1 MSLRPEEAL
10 RAGERPLIR
19 INAKAGR
26 GSRLNGRKEEQGL
39 MVKSIAAMPVA
50 DCMTPFLITLER
62 YASLAEAYEKMT
74 VNHIRRIPVTEG
86 DGLVGII
93 TLGDILRFKPAEV
106 GRYLSFNELS
116 GKLDSIVVDLVMA
129 KNPITVNLSDELGYA
144 AELMLENKIGGLPV
158 LDASRRLVGLIT
170 ESDVFR
176 VLVHEWREE
185 ARS

>member
-1 MSLRPEEAL
+1 
-10 RAGERPLIR
+10 
-19 INAKAGR
+19 
-26 GSRLNGRKEEQGL
+26 
-39 MVKSIAAMPVA
+39 
-50 DCMTPFLITLER
+50 
-62 YASLAEAYEKMT
+62 MT
-74 VNHIRRIPVTEG
+74 VNQIRRIPVVER
-86 DGLVGII
+86 DKLVGII

-129 KNPITVNLSDELGYA
+129 RDPIVVNQSDELGYA

-176 VLVHEWREE
+176 ILVHQWREE
-185 ARS
+185 GRLKH

>member
-1 MSLRPEEAL
+1 M
-10 RAGERPLIR
+10 G
-19 INAKAGR
+19 
-26 GSRLNGRKEEQGL
+26 
-39 MVKSIAAMPVA
+39 KSIAAMPII

-74 VNHIRRIPVTEG
+74 VNRIRRIPVVER
-86 DGLVGII
+86 DQLVGIV

-129 KNPITVNLSDELGYA
+129 KDPIVVNQSDELGYA

-176 VLVHEWREE
+176 VLVHQWREE
-185 ARS
+185 GRLKH

>member
-1 MSLRPEEAL
+1 ME
-10 RAGERPLIR
+10 
-19 INAKAGR
+19 K
-26 GSRLNGRKEEQGL
+26 RLMG
-39 MVKSIAAMPVA
+39 KSIAAMPII

-74 VNHIRRIPVTEG
+74 VNQIRRIPVVERG
-86 DGLVGII
+86 QLVGII

-129 KNPITVNLSDELGYA
+129 RDPIVVNQSDELGYA

-176 VLVHEWREE
+176 VLVHQWREE
-185 ARS
+185 GRLKH

>member
-1 MSLRPEEAL
+1 ME
-10 RAGERPLIR
+10 
-19 INAKAGR
+19 K
-26 GSRLNGRKEEQGL
+26 RLMG
-39 MVKSIAAMPVA
+39 KSIAAMPII
-50 DCMTPFLITLER
+50 DCMTPFLITLDR

-74 VNHIRRIPVTEG
+74 VNQIRRIPVVER
-86 DGLVGII
+86 DKLVGII

-129 KNPITVNLSDELGYA
+129 RDPIVVNQSDELGYA

-176 VLVHEWREE
+176 ILVHQWREE
-185 ARS
+185 GRLKH

>member
-1 MSLRPEEAL
+1 M
-10 RAGERPLIR
+10 G
-19 INAKAGR
+19 
-26 GSRLNGRKEEQGL
+26 
-39 MVKSIAAMPVA
+39 KSIAAMPII

-74 VNHIRRIPVTEG
+74 VSQIRRIPVVERG
-86 DGLVGII
+86 QLVGII

-129 KNPITVNLSDELGYA
+129 RDPIVVNQSDELGYA

-176 VLVHEWREE
+176 VLVHQWREE
-185 ARS
+185 GRLKH

>member
-1 MSLRPEEAL
+1 ME
-10 RAGERPLIR
+10 
-19 INAKAGR
+19 K
-26 GSRLNGRKEEQGL
+26 RLMG
-39 MVKSIAAMPVA
+39 KSIAAMPII

-74 VNHIRRIPVTEG
+74 VNRIRRIPVVER
-86 DGLVGII
+86 DQLVGIV

-129 KNPITVNLSDELGYA
+129 KDPIVVNQSDELGYA

-176 VLVHEWREE
+176 VLVHQWREE
-185 ARS
+185 GRLKH